1 MLYVSDSV
9 YLYFF
14 LFFLKTSSVVILEV
28 NGEEYL
34 TPVFIAVLF
43 FYWSLFFCDYLF
55 IFIEI
60 CECECSKIYKDVHSR
75 AKGRRAQGRV
85 HRMQCFFVLS
95 PDLD

>member
-9 YLYFF
+9 YLFI
-14 LFFLKTSSVVILEV
+14 FFLKTSSVVILEV

-60 CECECSKIYKDVHSR
+60 CECECSTIYKDVHSR
-75 AKGRRAQGRV
+75 VEGRRAQGRV
-85 HRMQCFFVLS
+85 HRMQCLLIDLS
-95 PDLD
+95 K